1 MAAAM
6 LSGSPNP
13 FSLQPGD
20 WRKIGWTLSAT
31 LVLGCLIDWVLESI
45 VDGARAASSVAAVLL
60 GYWPAAAGLA
70 LACWLLRTG
79 PFANA
84 PILLRKTLSVAIPI
98 LGLFAWIQFL
108 QWSFFWLLAQ
118 YLGVPHTAPA
128 ALVLGMFGVAIC
140 AYEVKRAV
148 FGTGIRKRL
157 HFGSFGTYAS
167 LSSDAPS
174 KTTIAPRYTFADV
187 GGQEQVKE
195 QIRQVVRDRLNQA
208 KYKAYGIVRNGILLH
223 GPEGTGKTFLA
234 EATAGEFKLNFLS
247 ISPTQLMD
255 MWVGSTERLVRDW
268 FASARSQTPVLLYI
282 DEIDSLG
289 ARRNSGVS
297 PGTGTR
303 GYNDIT
309 IQLMQCIDQ
318 SRDVPGLI
326 LMASTNLLENLDPA
340 LIRDGRFDAKIRVE
354 LPDEA
359 GREQILKA
367 QLERKPWQRCEL
379 RSIARRTP
387 GYSASRLENLVNQ
400 AAGFAAEAKRK
411 ITLGDLERA
420 LEESGGKDRPLVEL
434 VDWSDVVVEPELEQ
448 ELRLLVRQL
457 NCFEFGHESVPT
469 GLLLV
474 GPPGTGKTLI
484 ARLIAS
490 QAKRSFYPVTA
501 ADVLAGVAGGSVKQV
516 QQLFSRA
523 RQNAPSIIFI
533 DELDGLV
540 PRPAGVPNTH
550 DRQVTEQFLIEIS
563 NLRSEHRVFLIGAT
577 NHLED
582 IDPRVLRGGRFSEKL
597 EVTLPGPENR
607 MRLLRRYLASRQ
619 LDADLVRLN
628 EALEGLAPA
637 DIEAISRSAKRSAAL
652 RMEDGAKELPALTT
666 ADFTRALARVKP
678 EFADRLPT

>member
-6 LSGSPNP
+6 PSGSANP
-13 FSLQPGD
+13 FFLQPGD

-31 LVLGCLIDWVLESI
+31 LVIGCLIDWVLESI
-45 VDGARAASSVAAVLL
+45 LHGETTAPPAAAVLL

-70 LACWLLRTG
+70 LGCWLLRTG

-84 PILLRKTLSVAIPI
+84 PVLLRKTLGLAIPI

-148 FGTGIRKRL
+148 FGTGIRRRL
-157 HFGSFGTYAS
+157 RFGSFGTYAS

-174 KTTIAPRYTFADV
+174 KNTPTPRYTFADV

-195 QIRQVVRDRLNQA
+195 QIRQIVRNRLNPGT
-208 KYKAYGIVRNGILLH
+208 YRAYGVVRNGILLH

-255 MWVGSTERLVRDW
+255 MWVGSTERLIRDT
-268 FASARSQTPVLLYI
+268 FATARSQTPALLYI

-289 ARRNSGVS
+289 ARRNSGFS

-309 IQLMQCIDQ
+309 IQLMQCIDH
-318 SRDVPGLI
+318 SRDLPGLI

-340 LIRDGRFDAKIRVE
+340 LIRDGRFDAKIRVD
-354 LPDEA
+354 LPDEG

-379 RSIARRTP
+379 RSIARHTP

-400 AAGFAAEAKRK
+400 AAAFAAEAKRK
-411 ITLGDLERA
+411 ITLADLELA
-420 LEESGGKDRPLVEL
+420 LEESGGRDRPLVEPL
-434 VDWSDVVVEPELEQ
+434 RWADVVLEPELEQ

-457 NCFEFGHESVPT
+457 NGFAFGHESVPT

-501 ADVLAGVAGGSVKQV
+501 ADVLASVAGGSVKQV
-516 QQLFSRA
+516 QQLFLRA

-533 DELDGLV
+533 DELDGLMR
-540 PRPAGVPNTH
+540 RPAGIPNTH

-563 NLRSEHRVFLIGAT
+563 NLASEHRVFLIGAT
-577 NHLED
+577 NHVED

-597 EVTLPGPENR
+597 EVTLPGAEDR
-607 MRLLRRYLASRQ
+607 MRLLRRYLSLCR
-619 LDADLVRLN
+619 LDADLERLN
-628 EALEGLAPA
+628 KALAGLAPA
-637 DIEAISRSAKRSAAL
+637 DIEAISKSAKRSAAL
-652 RMEDGAKELPALTT
+652 RMEDGAKELPALTL
-666 ADFTRALARVKP
+666 ADFSRALVRVKP
-678 EFADRLPT
+678 EFADRLPV